1 MAFRGTFSDED
12 KVVKQQKVRQLIDI
26 LQRDISGDD
35 GSNGDSVTRKKYEV
49 FSKGGVGTHVV
60 TSSLF
65 QTVFDQDNT
74 LQTSNEMLD
83 FTIGS
88 YANDDGDGTFTVNSL
103 DITPDASGKLVFD
116 DDNLMM
122 REKVNIYK
130 QYAQLLLGD
139 SSAHFSAPFESS
151 NASDKIEYALF
162 INIKRLFCR
171 DGLEK
176 GQLSLKLYH
185 STSTD
190 STASNESTALDAVGT
205 VSTFFSLLEDS
216 GASSNL
222 RVTSQAGAIGTIK
235 GTIAGVDDVNAGLV
249 FYDKGI
255 IVLDAEKVFN
265 TNQILTGTINKL
277 AAADSAFGGGK
288 TILDL
293 WKEAT
298 IDDILDHI
306 CGTRFDSGL
315 TSAMGFVNVTS
326 INSSIYIAR
335 IGPNEC
341 NYSSNP
347 TYTDDDGTIR
357 CIQDKG
363 DDPFSYITT
372 VGLYAGNELVA
383 VAKLSR
389 PIEKN
394 PEVDLSISV
403 RLDF

>member
-26 LQRDISGDD
+26 LQRDIAGVNADNSDSG
-35 GSNGDSVTRKKYEV
+35 TRKKYEV
-49 FSKGGVGTHVV
+49 FSKGGVNNHTV

-65 QTVFDQDNT
+65 QTVFDQNNT

-116 DDNLMM
+116 DSTLMM

-185 STSTD
+185 STSAD
-190 STASNESTALDAVGT
+190 ASNSNASKLLGAVGT
-205 VSTFFSLLEDS
+205 EGTFFSLLEDS

-222 RVTSQAGAIGTIK
+222 RVTSQAGAIGTIT
-235 GTIAGVDDVNAGLV
+235 GTINSVPDVKAGLV

-265 TNQILTGTINKL
+265 TNQTLTGNINKL
-277 AAADSAFGGGK
+277 TSASVAFDG
-288 TILDL
+288 TNILDL

-306 CGTRFDSGL
+306 CGTRFDNGL

>member
-1 MAFRGTFSDED
+1 MSFKGNFSNED
-12 KVVKQQKVRQLIDI
+12 KVVKQQKVRQLIDV
-26 LQRDISGDD
+26 LQRDIAGTN
-35 GSNGDSVTRKKYEV
+35 GSSVDTKTRKKYQV
-49 FSKGGVGTHVV
+49 FSKGGSPGHVV

-88 YANDDGDGTFTVNSL
+88 YASEEVNGTFTVNSL
-103 DITPDASGKLVFD
+103 TITPDASGKLVFD
-116 DDNLMM
+116 DANLMM

-151 NASDKIEYALF
+151 DANNKIEYALF

-185 STSTD
+185 STS
-190 STASNESTALDAVGT
+190 SNSADGDATELLTRVGDQNT
-205 VSTFFSLLEDS
+205 YFSLFEDS

-235 GTIAGVDDVNAGLV
+235 GSINSAEVDAGLV

-277 AAADSAFGGGK
+277 AGADEDFGANK

-293 WKEAT
+293 WEEAT

-306 CGTRFDSGL
+306 CGTRFDTGL
-315 TSAMGFVNVTS
+315 TSAMGFVNTTS